1 MSDLTK
7 FFSAWDVYTTGIS
20 TLLQNAGLPDD
31 TEVWHGADGSYAA
44 GDAAAIVE
52 LDDTTEYTY
61 AGTVAEMI
69 SGV

>member
-1 MSDLTK
+1 MSNSTF
-7 FFSAWDVYTTGIS
+7 FFSAWDVYKTGIA
-20 TLLQNAGLPDD
+20 TLLQNAGLAGDV
-31 TEVWHGADGSYAA
+31 EVWHGADGSYAA

-52 LDDTTEYTY
+52 VDGDTEYTY